1 MSAVKFFIL
10 TSAQYAAMDPK
21 DDGTLYFVSD
31 QNRIYK
37 GTVPYSHPIE
47 LVDEFPA
54 TGLVGT
60 LYVNT
65 STKEGKAWNGSAW
78 VTVQLAVSTTLDDS
92 DEAIPT
98 SKAVKESLDDS
109 DEAIPT
115 SRAVKEYVDGAVEN
129 IVAGGGAVTDVTYA
143 DKTITV
149 KKGTNST
156 TPLQLTGLV
165 DGASYDG
172 ASGKLTFTTNGGT
185 PIEITL
191 PVEQFLAAA
200 AYDAETHIL
209 SLTMTD
215 NTKFD
220 VDLGD
225 LIDVYEAGET
235 ESISVAVSD
244 GTITASLK
252 VSAEAENQ
260 LQIKSDGAYVPPLSW
275 QTVEGA

>member
-1 MSAVKFFIL
+1 M
-10 TSAQYAAMDPK
+10 
-21 DDGTLYFVSD
+21 
-31 QNRIYK
+31 
-37 GTVPYSHPIE
+37 
-47 LVDEFPA
+47 
-54 TGLVGT
+54 
-60 LYVNT
+60 
-65 STKEGKAWNGSAW
+65 
-78 VTVQLAVSTTLDDS
+78 
-92 DEAIPT
+92 
-98 SKAVKESLDDS
+98 
-109 DEAIPT
+109 
-115 SRAVKEYVDGAVEN
+115 
-129 IVAGGGAVTDVTYA
+129 TDVTYA

-149 KKGTNST
+149 KKGTNSA

-235 ESISVAVSD
+235 ESISVSVS
-244 GTITASLK
+244 GGAITASLK

-260 LQIKSDGAYVPPLSW
+260 LQVRSDGAYVPPLSW

>member
-1 MSAVKFFIL
+1 M
-10 TSAQYAAMDPK
+10 
-21 DDGTLYFVSD
+21 
-31 QNRIYK
+31 
-37 GTVPYSHPIE
+37 
-47 LVDEFPA
+47 
-54 TGLVGT
+54 
-60 LYVNT
+60 
-65 STKEGKAWNGSAW
+65 
-78 VTVQLAVSTTLDDS
+78 
-92 DEAIPT
+92 
-98 SKAVKESLDDS
+98 
-109 DEAIPT
+109 
-115 SRAVKEYVDGAVEN
+115 
-129 IVAGGGAVTDVTYA
+129 TDVTYA

-149 KKGTNST
+149 KKGTNSA

-185 PIEITL
+185 PIEINL

-235 ESISVAVSD
+235 ESISVSVSG

-252 VSAEAENQ
+252 VSAEAARTSFRSGVTGHMFRRSAGRLWKAHDAE
-260 LQIKSDGAYVPPLSW
+260 LQTEAWNKVSGADRPRK
-275 QTVEGA
+275 

>member
-1 MSAVKFFIL
+1 MPSNKVRTRFAPSPTGYMHVGNLRTALYTYLMTKHEDGTFIL
-10 TSAQYAAMDPK
+10 RIEDT
-21 DDGTLYFVSD
+21 D
-31 QNRIYK
+31 QGR
-37 GTVPYSHPIE
+37 
-47 LVDEFPA
+47 
-54 TGLVGT
+54 
-60 LYVNT
+60 
-65 STKEGKAWNGSAW
+65 
-78 VTVQLAVSTTLDDS
+78 
-92 DEAIPT
+92 
-98 SKAVKESLDDS
+98 
-109 DEAIPT
+109 
-115 SRAVKEYVDGAVEN
+115 YVDGAVEN
-129 IVAGGGAVTDVTYA
+129 VVAGGGAVTDVTYA
-143 DKTITV
+143 DKTISV

-165 DGASYDG
+165 DGAEYDG

-235 ESISVAVSD
+235 ERISVSVSG
-244 GTITASLK
+244 GTITAALK

-260 LQIKSDGAYVPPLSW
+260 LQVRSDGAYVPPLSW